1 MRSERPN
8 PVGVRILA
16 GAKVRGGFTCR
27 RHDILERRKVFVSV
41 RVGFAMQEPRQP
53 RPQDWNRMGAC
64 EFWIVQCHV
73 PLLCPSGI
81 FGLYTLY
88 SGVGVGVVLE
98 YGQKWQACPWG
109 WVGRGGG
116 VVINMSSQD
125 VCVFKASCPHYRG
138 RSCVGL
144 GTTL

>member
-64 EFWIVQCHV
+64 EFWIFYFCPVSRATLV
-73 PLLCPSGI
+73 PQWDFWFVYFILGCGCGCGI
-81 FGLYTLY
+81 GIWAKMASL
-88 SGVGVGVVLE
+88 SVGMG
-98 YGQKWQACPWG
+98 GA
-109 WVGRGGG
+109 GRGRGNQY
-116 VVINMSSQD
+116 VVPG
-125 VCVFKASCPHYRG
+125 CLCF
-138 RSCVGL
+138 
-144 GTTL
+144 